1 MLGSRKVEKDKRLNS
16 SNPFT
21 LKAKSFKGAHYPE
34 LEHELLD
41 WIRCME
47 TNHAGLSDN
56 VILEKARAIAER
68 TKVSLKACPHWIQNF
83 KHRHRINVQT
93 LHGEAASADEV
104 SVHIARAMLPE
115 LLKGV
120 DPHDI
125 YNMDETGLNYRALPK
140 RTLGSQPRKG
150 CKGPAD
156 SVMQELQE
164 LLTSFASVLGV
175 HLQTEDLTNDLEERW
190 TEAPQEDVEEDA
202 ELATALLQR
211 GPGEDDEE
219 EADDSVERVP
229 MTLKEARA
237 ASEALKIFVQ
247 ENQAE
252 HSELRDYKD
261 AVETLNR
268 LIEKMAFSARSRQT
282 TIPEH
287 FPPASRDP
295 VDA

>member
-1 MLGSRKVEKDKRLNS
+1 MAEKSQRQEIFGTDDESSTSSCDEAINS
-16 SNPFT
+16 SISESDKLGRGAP
-21 LKAKSFKGAHYPE
+21 KKKSNERVRITIQQKMQAVQHFQANKG
-34 LEHELLD
+34 
-41 WIRCME
+41 I
-47 TNHAGLSDN
+47 
-56 VILEKARAIAER
+56 K
-68 TKVSLKACPHWIQNF
+68 
-83 KHRHRINVQT
+83 INVQT

-104 SVHIARAMLPE
+104 SVHIVRAMLPE

-211 GPGEDDEE
+211 GPGGDDED

-268 LIEKMAFSARSRQT
+268 LIEKMAFSTRSRQT